1 MKTSISLS
9 SSVRAGL
16 RSLYRDKPVR
26 VKFVNLSGREVQLY
40 WINYIG
46 ECEKAFKITDGKLL
60 YVFLVEKLSCNGLII
75 LVNVRKLLK
84 LLTVSYFMSFW

>member
-1 MKTSISLS
+1 MNLCSIKNGYHKSDYMKTSISLS

-16 RSLYRDKPVR
+16 RSLYREKSVR

-60 YVFLVEKLSCNGLII
+60 
-75 LVNVRKLLK
+75 
-84 LLTVSYFMSFW
+84 